1 MELRNIFYI
10 NCVSFPGVTD
20 FKAVKDSSRSEAPA
34 AGLSLVV
41 VAASV
46 GAVCLLSV
54 TTLCIVFTYRR
65 KVGTFFSTC
74 IFWLVVLMKNVR
86 TTQSCKLHP
95 LLASS
100 LQPAA
105 CTLRG
110 GMM

>member
-65 KVGTFFSTC
+65 KVGTRDIIRQRQFSVY
-74 IFWLVVLMKNVR
+74 IFN
-86 TTQSCKLHP
+86 LHS
-95 LLASS
+95 LA
-100 LQPAA
+100 A
-105 CTLRG
+105 G
-110 GMM
+110 

>member
-65 KVGTFFSTC
+65 KVRTVQYST
-74 IFWLVVLMKNVR
+74 VQYSTVQYGV
-86 TTQSCKLHP
+86 P
-95 LLASS
+95 S
-100 LQPAA
+100 LRHHRIVF
-105 CTLRG
+105 TYRRKVSTKFH
-110 GMM
+110 

>member
-1 MELRNIFYI
+1 MWNSYVTPSEIVFQSMELRNIFYI

-41 VAASV
+41 VAGSV

-65 KVGTFFSTC
+65 KVGTFNFQPVFSGWWC
-74 IFWLVVLMKNVR
+74 
-86 TTQSCKLHP
+86 
-95 LLASS
+95 
-100 LQPAA
+100 
-105 CTLRG
+105 
-110 GMM
+110 

>member
-1 MELRNIFYI
+1 MWNSYVTPSEIVFQSMELRNIFYI

-65 KVGTFFSTC
+65 KVGRNLIRQRQFSVY
-74 IFWLVVLMKNVR
+74 IFNPH
-86 TTQSCKLHP
+86 S
-95 LLASS
+95 LA
-100 LQPAA
+100 A
-105 CTLRG
+105 G
-110 GMM
+110 

>member
-65 KVGTFFSTC
+65 KVGTFNFRPAFSGWWC
-74 IFWLVVLMKNVR
+74 
-86 TTQSCKLHP
+86 
-95 LLASS
+95 
-100 LQPAA
+100 
-105 CTLRG
+105 
-110 GMM
+110 

>member
-54 TTLCIVFTYRR
+54 TTLCIVFTHRR

-74 IFWLVVLMKNVR
+74 ILWLVVLMKNAR

-100 LQPAA
+100 L
-105 CTLRG
+105 
-110 GMM
+110 